1 MSFGKKSHALPGA
14 RTRTRMRTGFSFI
27 PSRAVVQV
35 RALVG
40 LAAFLH
46 ILEMQAVYSE

>member
-1 MSFGKKSHALPGA
+1 MSFGKKSHALPRA
-14 RTRTRMRTGFSFI
+14 RTRMRTGFSFI
-27 PSRAVVQV
+27 PSHAVVQV